1 MHADFSESSCNCVP
15 ASQDDQYAQQI
26 QSHILRTVDSA
37 GVVSNTVQEVIAMA
51 KEWLRTQPS
60 HLVSD
65 LHAERITHLI
75 KPYSSTKIS
84 A

>member
-1 MHADFSESSCNCVP
+1 MHTDFSESSCNCVP

-37 GVVSNTVQEVIAMA
+37 GVVSDTVQQLIAMA

-65 LHAERITHLI
+65 LHLG
-75 KPYSSTKIS
+75 
-84 A
+84 